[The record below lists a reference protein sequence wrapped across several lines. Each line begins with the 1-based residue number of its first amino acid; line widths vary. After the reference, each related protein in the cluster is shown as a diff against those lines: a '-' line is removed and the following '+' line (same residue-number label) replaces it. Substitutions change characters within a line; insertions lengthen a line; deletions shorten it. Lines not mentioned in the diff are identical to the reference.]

1 MATTP
6 LNVNIDE
13 RIKEAVVDLA
23 AREKRT
29 LTATVEILLQQALD
43 LQRMGQVTVAKEPE
57 RT

>member
-13 RIKEAVVDLA
+13 RLKEAVVELA
-23 AREKRT
+23 TRERRT

-43 LQRMGQVTVAKEPE
+43 AKAAKEAT
-57 RT
+57 RASR